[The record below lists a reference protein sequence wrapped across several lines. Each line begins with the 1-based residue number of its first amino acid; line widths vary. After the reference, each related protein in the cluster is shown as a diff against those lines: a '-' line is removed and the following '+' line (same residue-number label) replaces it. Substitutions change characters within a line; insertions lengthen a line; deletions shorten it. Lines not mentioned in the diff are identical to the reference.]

1 MEKCWAKYTPKVPK
15 PTPIKLASSHILQ
28 LLGMTTWG
36 VGAIPLNVQAK
47 LEELALVIWATWAK
61 YAKALKGAWRGHNW
75 KFTSN
80 NMVQR
85 KDIDLLMQYHDSEM
99 IHGQ

>member
-47 LEELALVIWATWAK
+47 LEELALVI
-61 YAKALKGAWRGHNW
+61 
-75 KFTSN
+75 
-80 NMVQR
+80 
-85 KDIDLLMQYHDSEM
+85 
-99 IHGQ
+99 